1 MAKRVA
7 IIGAGISGL
16 AHADV
21 MTRCGYSV
29 VLFDRAARLG
39 GVWACSYPEVR
50 LQNTWWGYH
59 LSSFPW
65 PFEPDLH
72 PTSAQIC
79 RYLEALVVARGLDV
93 RLRHEVL
100 AVTEAPSGGW
110 NIRVRHTPENGVGS
124 AEFVEHVDHLVVSV
138 GQYTEGKNR
147 LALDGEAEFAG
158 TVVTERD
165 LGDLSRF
172 DGARVVV
179 VGFGKSALDMATLAA
194 PRAAAVHHV
203 FRTPRWT
210 LPLTIFGM
218 HYTRLLFN
226 RFGSVMMTGWAHPT
240 AAERFLHR
248 RKAVVR
254 TFWAGL
260 QAIFA
265 RIARREGRGYGRDGK
280 ARLAAVLPEHPLLP
294 DLRSAAA
301 LAPTGY
307 YRHVG
312 AGAIEPHRA
321 EVTGL
326 CKDGVLLS
334 TGESLG
340 ADVVVLSVGSCSPTF
355 PFLDDALRAL
365 LEDSDDGPQLYR
377 HVVHPSFPNV
387 GFAGFNHGFMHVPAA
402 EVGALWL
409 CALWGG
415 ELKLPPLEQ
424 MERDVAHVQAW
435 KRAHIHHEPS
445 RGCAV
450 NTRFQQYLD
459 IMLADL
465 GISPYRKLPNMF
477 AEVFSAYRPADYA
490 GVVDEFLAG
499 RSAPPRIPVALAT

>member
-1 MAKRVA
+1 MSPGTTTAKRVA

-21 MTRCGYSV
+21 LTRCGFSV
-29 VLFDRAARLG
+29 VLFDRAVRLG

-50 LQNTWWGYH
+50 LQNTWQGYH

-79 RYLEALVVARGLDV
+79 RYLEMLVEARGFDLRLGHEVVAATEAAGGWDV
-93 RLRHEVL
+93 RVRCDGHE
-100 AVTEAPSGGW
+100 S
-110 NIRVRHTPENGVGS
+110 
-124 AEFVEHVDHLVVSV
+124 VEHVDHLVVSV
-138 GQYTEGKNR
+138 GQYTEGKHR
-147 LALDGEAEFAG
+147 LKLDGERDFAG
-158 TVVTERD
+158 AVVTERE
-165 LGDLSRF
+165 LGDLARF
-172 DGARVVV
+172 AGARVVV

-194 PRAAAVHHV
+194 PRATIVHHV

-210 LPLTIFGM
+210 IPLKIFGI
-218 HYTRLLFN
+218 HYTKLLFN
-226 RFGSVMMTGWAHPT
+226 RFNSVMMTSWAHPT

-248 RKAVVR
+248 RRRVVHS
-254 TFWAGL
+254 FWTML
-260 QAIFA
+260 QKVIG
-265 RIARREGRGYGRDGK
+265 RSARREGRGHGPEGK
-280 ARLAAVLPEHPLLP
+280 ARLAAVLPDHEFLP

-307 YRHVG
+307 YGHVG

-321 EVTGL
+321 EVIGLSTGA
-326 CKDGVLLS
+326 VLLS
-334 TGESLG
+334 TGEALP

-355 PFLDDALRAL
+355 PFLDERLRAL
-365 LEDSDDGPQLYR
+365 LEDTDDGPQLYR
-377 HVVHPSFPNV
+377 HIVHPSLPQV

-402 EVGALWL
+402 EIGALWL
-409 CALWGG
+409 AALWRG
-415 ELKLPPLEQ
+415 ELQLPPREDMQ
-424 MERDVAHVQAW
+424 RDVEHIQAW

-459 IMLADL
+459 ILLADL
-465 GISPYRKLPNMF
+465 GVSPYRKLPNVF
-477 AEVFSAYRPADYA
+477 AEVFGAYRPADYA
-490 GVVDEFLAG
+490 DVVEDYLAEV
-499 RSAPPRIPVALAT
+499 PTTPRIPVGLAT